1 MLDLPVPNSVL
12 GQEVRPLVD
21 HLDAEPGR
29 GDEDDTLLRLDLLAR
44 LDAGRKLAG
53 KRQIGH
59 PGDTLAVRE
68 QGLLVEETLD
78 SGVLDSSLL
87 PQSLGVLGVGL
98 VLRTDKD
105 QSIKVG
111 RSAGLEG
118 ELGLE
123 GDPSGRDGSLDR
135 SDDLH
140 TKDGTTC

>member
-12 GQEVRPLVD
+12 GQEVRPLLD

-29 GDEDDTLLRLDLLAR
+29 RDENDTLLRLDLFAR
-44 LDAGRKLAG
+44 LDAGRELAG

-59 PGDTLAVRE
+59 PGDTLAVSE
-68 QGLLVEETLD
+68 QRLLVEETLD
-78 SGVLDSSLL
+78 GGVLDSALL
-87 PQSLGVLGVGL
+87 SESLGVLGVGL

-105 QSIKVG
+105 QSVKVS

-123 GDPSGRDGSLDR
+123 GDSSGRDGSLDR

-140 TKDGTTC
+140 RSEWMRC

>member
-12 GQEVRPLVD
+12 GQEIRPLLD
-21 HLDAEPGR
+21 HLNAKSGR
-29 GDEDDTLLRLDLLAR
+29 GDENDTLLRLDLFAR
-44 LDAGRKLAG
+44 LDAGRELAG

-59 PGDTLAVRE
+59 PGDTLAVSE

-78 SGVLDSSLL
+78 GGVLDSALL
-87 PQSLGVLGVGL
+87 AEGLGVLGVGL

-105 QSIKVG
+105 QSVKVG

-140 TKDGTTC
+140 RVKMRC